1 MDEPAQGT
9 QSWPGACLQLGALS
23 RIAGRVTG
31 NRKLRISTVD
41 NRCFHSLTA
50 MAIFSSLDAVLCCC
64 ESFVL
69 FLPRIRFALTGVL

>member
-41 NRCFHSLTA
+41 NRAFPL
-50 MAIFSSLDAVLCCC
+50 LDGNGDFFKPRCCP
-64 ESFVL
+64 L
-69 FLPRIRFALTGVL
+69 LL